1 MSNYV
6 QITSFGPKDSLSTG
20 DANKKIVGS
29 QFDAEFAAIATAI
42 ASKKET
48 VSQSDVT
55 AHQAALTIAETQ
67 ITDGAVLARVGANE
81 TITGTW
87 TFSNLP
93 SVTGATIWTSA
104 NDGASSGLN
113 ADLLDG
119 SELSAILSRSNHTG
133 TQAAGTITGLATS
146 ATTDTTNASN
156 ISSGTLAVAR
166 LDGKVIRHGGSY
178 SSGTVTVSTSSPSGG
193 SDGDIWLKV

>member
-6 QITSFGPKDSLSTG
+6 QITSFGPKDALSAG
-20 DANKKIVGS
+20 DPNKKIVGS
-29 QFDAEFAAIATAI
+29 QFDAEFAAIATAV

-48 VSQSDVT
+48 VTQGDVT

-67 ITDGAVLARVGANE
+67 ITDGAVLARVGSNE

-104 NDGASSGLN
+104 NDGIGSGLD

-119 SELSAILSRSNHTG
+119 YHAAVYFDRTNHTG
-133 TQAAGTITGLATS
+133 TQSVSSITGLATS
-146 ATTDTTNASN
+146 ATVDATNATN
-156 ISSGTLAVAR
+156 ISSGTLALAR
-166 LDGKVIRHGGSY
+166 LDSKVVRHGGSY
-178 SSGTVTVSTSSPSGG
+178 SSATITVSTSSPTGG